1 MREVDSSSADDDWGF
16 ITARAKPSGQS
27 ATNKDAL
34 ADLIEADSGEKTE
47 PVKNVLGS
55 RLDSWGDQS
64 SMDQLRQRARPI
76 SLAIAAVFIL
86 GYINEIV
93 AGARFVSL
101 LGAKAVIIIYPLA
114 GLGLIGVALLQIT
127 WIDKLPRD
135 KALSRVTIAYA
146 IGFVVGLILVA
157 FPQTTVFGSGFIWLF
172 ADQLNFLLPLI
183 VWAMAG
189 DIFSA
194 GEGRKIYPSITQWQ
208 YGGQLI
214 GLAISALAPFVL
226 IPLGVPLPFLLL
238 VCPVG
243 LIGLGILVPRALK
256 GKPLSQ
262 GHGREENTLASLK
275 SAWSFVGGVKA
286 FTAMFSTSVLVF
298 IAGMI
303 YKGSFLSDSAAI
315 VNDPA
320 KLQIIYGLTM
330 IAVFTMC
337 GILQRFFTTKIL
349 ERFTIPGALLILPI
363 MATVCGIFMAWGLN
377 GGLGIKPNF
386 LPFLIIGIIAWW
398 VPRWSV
404 DDVARRTALAVV
416 PNERRARVS
425 FIIDLLPICLGL
437 ILAGLAIGLTY
448 WTGETGL
455 APLVALPFA
464 LMAMYPARIM
474 ASQWDKAM
482 LNPLLRIRKRLSD

>member
-34 ADLIEADSGEKTE
+34 ADLIEADSVEKTE

-172 ADQLNFLLPLI
+172 ADQLNFLLP
-183 VWAMAG
+183 
-189 DIFSA
+189 
-194 GEGRKIYPSITQWQ
+194 
-208 YGGQLI
+208 
-214 GLAISALAPFVL
+214 
-226 IPLGVPLPFLLL
+226 
-238 VCPVG
+238 
-243 LIGLGILVPRALK
+243 
-256 GKPLSQ
+256 
-262 GHGREENTLASLK
+262 
-275 SAWSFVGGVKA
+275 
-286 FTAMFSTSVLVF
+286 
-298 IAGMI
+298 
-303 YKGSFLSDSAAI
+303 
-315 VNDPA
+315 
-320 KLQIIYGLTM
+320 
-330 IAVFTMC
+330 
-337 GILQRFFTTKIL
+337 
-349 ERFTIPGALLILPI
+349 
-363 MATVCGIFMAWGLN
+363 
-377 GGLGIKPNF
+377 
-386 LPFLIIGIIAWW
+386 
-398 VPRWSV
+398 
-404 DDVARRTALAVV
+404 
-416 PNERRARVS
+416 
-425 FIIDLLPICLGL
+425 
-437 ILAGLAIGLTY
+437 
-448 WTGETGL
+448 
-455 APLVALPFA
+455 
-464 LMAMYPARIM
+464 
-474 ASQWDKAM
+474 
-482 LNPLLRIRKRLSD
+482 IR